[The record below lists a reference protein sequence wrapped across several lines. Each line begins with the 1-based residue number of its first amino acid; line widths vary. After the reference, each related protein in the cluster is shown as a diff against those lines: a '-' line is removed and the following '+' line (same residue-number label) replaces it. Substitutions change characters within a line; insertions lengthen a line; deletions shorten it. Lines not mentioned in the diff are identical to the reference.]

1 MGLYLGLLGLAV
13 AMALPIAALGV
24 GLGQGRAAASA
35 LEGIARQPEAAG
47 RIQTAMILALAFM
60 EALAL
65 FTLLTFF
72 ILSGKL
78 PGITAEQAVSSTT
91 ASAAAGATTP

>member
-1 MGLYLGLLGLAV
+1 MFYLGMLSMAV
-13 AMALPIAALGV
+13 ALALPIAALGV
-24 GLGQGRAAASA
+24 GLGQGRAAAAA

-72 ILSGKL
+72 IMSGKL
-78 PGITAEQAVSSTT
+78 PGITAEQAIQMAQPAAT
-91 ASAAAGATTP
+91 APAQ

>member
-1 MGLYLGLLGLAV
+1 MGLYLGLLGLGI
-13 AMALPIAALGV
+13 MLALPIAALGI

-47 RIQTAMILALAFM
+47 TIQNAMILALAFM
-60 EALAL
+60 EAIAL

-72 ILSGKL
+72 LASGKV
-78 PGITAEQAVSSTT
+78 PAISNADAMQAFKADTA
-91 ASAAAGATTP
+91 ATSPR

>member
-1 MGLYLGLLGLAV
+1 MGLYLGLLGLGV
-13 AMALPIAALGV
+13 ALALPIAALGA
-24 GLGQGRAAASA
+24 GLGQGKAAAAA

-47 RIQTAMILALAFM
+47 SIQTAMILALAFM

-78 PGITAEQAVSSTT
+78 PTVGAYQAD
-91 ASAAAGATTP
+91 APAAAAGMHS

>member
-1 MGLYLGLLGLAV
+1 MLYLGMLALAV
-13 AMALPIAALGV
+13 ALALPIAAFGAA
-24 GLGQGRAAASA
+24 LGQGKAAAAA

-47 RIQTAMILALAFM
+47 KIQTAMILALAFM

-72 ILSGKL
+72 IMSGKL
-78 PGITAEQAVSSTT
+78 PGLTAEQAVQL
-91 ASAAAGATTP
+91 AGSAAPGLLL

>member
-1 MGLYLGLLGLAV
+1 MLYLGMLAMGV
-13 AMALPIAALGV
+13 ALALPIAALGV
-24 GLGQGRAAASA
+24 GLGQGRAAAAA

-72 ILSGKL
+72 IMSGKL
-78 PGITAEQAVSSTT
+78 PGITTEQAVSMSQASG
-91 ASAAAGATTP
+91 ASAAP

>member
-1 MGLYLGLLGLAV
+1 MGLYLGLLGMAV
-13 AMALPIAALGV
+13 AIGLPIAALGV
-24 GLGQGRAAASA
+24 GLGQGRAAAAA

-72 ILSGKL
+72 ILSGKI
-78 PGITAEQAVSSTT
+78 PSITADQAVSATSAPA
-91 ASAAAGATTP
+91 ASATTTP